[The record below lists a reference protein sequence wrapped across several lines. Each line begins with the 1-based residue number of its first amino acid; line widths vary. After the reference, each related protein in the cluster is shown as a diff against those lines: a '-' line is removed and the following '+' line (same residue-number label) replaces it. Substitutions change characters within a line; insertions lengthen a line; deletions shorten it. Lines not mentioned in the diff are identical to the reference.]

1 MNNRM
6 QGEEDVGFNNELTPE
21 QINQILAMAKSM
33 PELGGGQPD
42 RMPANMGE
50 SADLNQMMGMPP
62 KRFPSPFAPDASQ
75 TGMPQQTLPQPSFDP
90 SKYMSKAQP
99 TLPSPTPMPS
109 TQEQINPE
117 DMEMLN
123 KILMG
128 QGQGEMPSPTPSPMA
143 SPFRNIRGTIDRS
156 R

>member
-1 MNNRM
+1 MDNRL
-6 QGEEDVGFNNELTPE
+6 QGEEDVGFQNELTPE
-21 QINQILAMAKSM
+21 QIQQLLAMVQNM
-33 PELGGGQPD
+33 PQD

-50 SADLNQMMGMPP
+50 SADLKQMQGMQP
-62 KRFPSPFAPDASQ
+62 KRVPSPFAPTAS
-75 TGMPQQTLPQPSFDP
+75 
-90 SKYMSKAQP
+90 
-99 TLPSPTPMPS
+99 PSPSASPMPS
-109 TQEQINPE
+109 TQENISPE

-128 QGQGEMPSPTPSPMA
+128 QDQTQMPSPTPSPMA